1 MSSRTSSKPWALID
15 GNNGILTKLDK
26 FLNLNLSRQ
35 HISSSS
41 DNSENT
47 SPCLSVSYAH
57 EKPDLIVGCRVR
69 QTYGFLVVYA
79 SVRMHHFSR
88 NTLYLN
94 YRTFPE
100 ID

>member
-15 GNNGILTKLDK
+15 GNIEILTKLDK
-26 FLNLNLSRQ
+26 FLNLLRQ
-35 HISSSS
+35 HVSSSS
-41 DNSENT
+41 NNNENT
-47 SPCLSVSYAH
+47 SLCLSASYVY
-57 EKPDLIVGCRVR
+57 EKTDLIVGCRVR
-69 QTYGFLVVYA
+69 QTNVFLVVYA

-94 YRTFPE
+94 YRSSSE